1 MAVSPRLK
9 SGQSDRVSPGI
20 QETAEGGRVGT
31 KELTNYLSAWVR
43 EVRRGTRVVVA
54 DRGAVIAELRDK
66 GPLPVSSV
74 RLPEGAAEQLLD
86 GEREDRSR

>member
-1 MAVSPRLK
+1 M
-9 SGQSDRVSPGI
+9 
-20 QETAEGGRVGT
+20 
-31 KELTNYLSAWVR
+31 R